1 MADTLN
7 VQSRNET
14 GSSRMRR
21 LRQSG
26 KIPAILYGHGEANVN
41 LIVSSDELF
50 GVMRHGGKLLTLRGD
65 VADSALLRAVQWDT
79 FGKSVLHVDLLR
91 VSATELVDTTVA
103 IELRGT
109 AVGTTEGG
117 VIQFI
122 THEIDIECPAASI
135 PEKIQVNVADIHL
148 DQAIHASDV
157 KLPEGAKLVT
167 PSDVVIVQCV
177 APKVEEEVATVT
189 PVEGAVEPEL
199 IKKEKPAEEEA
210 EEE

>member
-7 VQSRNET
+7 VQARNET

-21 LRQSG
+21 LRESG
-26 KIPAILYGHGEANVN
+26 RIPAILYGHGEANVN
-41 LIVSSDELF
+41 LVVSSEELF
-50 GVMRHGGKLLTLRGD
+50 SVMKHGGKLLTLRGD

-79 FGKSVLHVDLLR
+79 YGNSVLHVDLLR
-91 VSATELVDTTVA
+91 VSATELVETSVA

-117 VIQFI
+117 VVQFV

-135 PEKIQVNVADIHL
+135 PEKIQINIADLHL
-148 DQAIHASDV
+148 DNAIHASEV
-157 KLPEGAKLVT
+157 PLPEGAKLVT
-167 PSDVVIVQCV
+167 PGDVVIVQCV
-177 APKVEEEVATVT
+177 TKLEEEVVT
-189 PVEGAVEPEL
+189 AAAPVEGAVEPEL
-199 IKKEKPAEEEA
+199 IKKEKPAEEEG

>member
-1 MADTLN
+1 MADTLH

-14 GSSRMRR
+14 GTSRMRR

-26 KIPAILYGHGEANVN
+26 KVPAILYGHGEANVN

-50 GVMRHGGKLLTLRGD
+50 KVMKHGGKLLTLRGD

-79 FGKSVLHVDLLR
+79 YGKSVLHVDLLR
-91 VSATELVDTTVA
+91 VSATELVDTTIA

-117 VIQFI
+117 VVQFV

-135 PEKIQVNVADIHL
+135 PEKIQINIADLHL
-148 DQAIHASDV
+148 DKAIHASEV
-157 KLPEGAKLVT
+157 PLPEGAKLVT
-167 PSDVVIVQCV
+167 PGDVVIVQCV
-177 APKVEEEVATVT
+177 TKLEEEIAAPT
-189 PVEGAVEPEL
+189 PAEGAVEPEL
-199 IKKEKPAEEEA
+199 IKKEKPAEDEGEA
-210 EEE
+210 E

>member
-1 MADTLN
+1 MADTLH

-14 GSSRMRR
+14 GTSRMRR

-26 KIPAILYGHGEANVN
+26 KVPAILYGHGEANVN

-91 VSATELVDTTVA
+91 VSATELVDTTVT

-109 AVGTTEGG
+109 AIGTTEGG

-135 PEKIQVNVADIHL
+135 PDKIQINIADLHL
-148 DQAIHASDV
+148 DKAIHASEV
-157 KLPEGAKLVT
+157 PLPEGAKLVT
-167 PSDVVIVQCV
+167 PGDVVIAQCV
-177 APKVEEEVATVT
+177 TPKVEEEVAAA
-189 PVEGAVEPEL
+189 PLEGAVEPEL